1 MMRMDRLCF
10 VVMTTCLFSA
20 GCFSYGP
27 YGQPGPYGTVP
38 HTAMG
43 PQPMIGGAPAGT
55 VWIPATPNAASG
67 VGLGPATVTAPE
79 PKRRSTSEPV
89 DHFEEPVDGKVVP
102 EPTDSAKENRP
113 VVSPMG
119 YREETQVQPR
129 NRQTSQRAQPQLADD
144 EDVANSDRE
153 PRRLMLD
160 TDSELADR
168 DDQENS
174 GAKAAEFK
182 TRVRADGV
190 QPASAERSNS
200 ELNSDK
206 EDKYGYDAEG
216 YTWLRGVVEFDRKH
230 KTWHLS
236 YDRSPDDADQ
246 FGGEVTFKH
255 RPEFATAFRSGQVI
269 FVEGHF
275 DESQQDR
282 LGKPVFEVDAYRPI
296 GK

>member
-10 VVMTTCLFSA
+10 VVMTTCLFAA

-27 YGQPGPYGTVP
+27 YGQPGPYGSVP

-55 VWIPATPNAASG
+55 VWIPATPNAAG
-67 VGLGPATVTAPE
+67 GAGLGPATVTAPE

-89 DHFEEPVDGKVVP
+89 DHFEEPADGKVVP
-102 EPTDSAKENRP
+102 DPPESSKENRP
-113 VVSPMG
+113 VVSPMS
-119 YREETQVQPR
+119 YDEETLVQPR
-129 NRQTSQRAQPQLADD
+129 NRKTSQRTKPQAADD
-144 EDVANSDRE
+144 EDIANSDRE
-153 PRRLMLD
+153 PRRLVL
-160 TDSELADR
+160 DSEPELAEQDG
-168 DDQENS
+168 QENS
-174 GAKAAEFK
+174 GAQIAEFK

-190 QPASAERSNS
+190 QPASAERTNGGQ
-200 ELNSDK
+200 

-216 YTWLRGVVEFDRKH
+216 YTWLRGVLEFDRKH
-230 KTWHLS
+230 QTWHLT
-236 YDRSPDDADQ
+236 YDRSPNDDDQ

-255 RPEFATAFRSGQVI
+255 RPEFAKAFRSGQVV

-282 LGKPVFEVDAYRPI
+282 LGKPVYEVDGYRPI